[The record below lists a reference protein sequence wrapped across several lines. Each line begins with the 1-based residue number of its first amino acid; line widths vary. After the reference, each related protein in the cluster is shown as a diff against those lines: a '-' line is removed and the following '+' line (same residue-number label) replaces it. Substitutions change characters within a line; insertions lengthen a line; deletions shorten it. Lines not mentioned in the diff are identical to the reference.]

1 MMRTGTRA
9 ITTPAS
15 ENSVD
20 RRSPKEELMKAHN
33 YIESSDLKKVPALL
47 SRLQGK

>member
-15 ENSVD
+15 ENNVERS
-20 RRSPKEELMKAHN
+20 SPKEELMNAHN
-33 YIESSDLKKVPALL
+33 YKESREKKKVPALL